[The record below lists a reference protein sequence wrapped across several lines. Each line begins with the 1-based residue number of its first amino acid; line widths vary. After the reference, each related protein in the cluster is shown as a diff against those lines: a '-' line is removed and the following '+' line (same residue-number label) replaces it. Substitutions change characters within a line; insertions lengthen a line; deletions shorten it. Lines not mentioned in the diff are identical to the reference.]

1 MKLFAEKSSNH
12 QRENFEKFF
21 QEEAAIREQQMSVQ
35 HRLDIQH
42 ENTDKFEGYYFF
54 ICKIKLK
61 FFLNIQKN
69 LRFLFAS
76 RFHALQISQ

>member
-42 ENTDKFEGYYFF
+42 ENADKFEG
-54 ICKIKLK
+54 
-61 FFLNIQKN
+61 
-69 LRFLFAS
+69 
-76 RFHALQISQ
+76 

>member
-1 MKLFAEKSSNH
+1 MKFFERLKLFAEKSSNH

-42 ENTDKFEGYYFF
+42 ENADKFEGYYFL
-54 ICKIKLK
+54 IIKIE
-61 FFLNIQKN
+61 FEIFL
-69 LRFLFAS
+69 
-76 RFHALQISQ
+76 